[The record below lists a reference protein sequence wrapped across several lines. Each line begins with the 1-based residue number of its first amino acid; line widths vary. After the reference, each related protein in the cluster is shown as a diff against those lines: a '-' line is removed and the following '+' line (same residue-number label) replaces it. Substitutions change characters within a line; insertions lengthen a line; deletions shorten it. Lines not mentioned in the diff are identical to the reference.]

1 MSEPGTLTWR
11 ALWVDT
17 AAAVGDA
24 NEARWICEEVS
35 GRSGVEWLTGL
46 DDLATQR
53 AVARV
58 DALVARRRVGEPIQ
72 YVLGSWAFRTVT
84 LMVDRRVL
92 IPRPE
97 TELVAEAAI
106 ELARPCS
113 PTRVVV
119 DLGTGSGAIA
129 LACAAEL
136 PLAGTQVFAT
146 DVSADALDVARA
158 NLAGLGRAAANV
170 RVVEGS
176 WFDALPVELRG
187 SVDVIVS
194 NPPYIA
200 DDDHDLAP
208 AVREW
213 EPAAALFADDEGL
226 AALRTIISGAGEW
239 LRPGG
244 WLVLEIGHLQGPAV
258 GLLLRVAG
266 FTDVGIRPDLAR
278 LDRIAIGR
286 H

>member
-1 MSEPGTLTWR
+1 MPEPGTLTWR
-11 ALWVDT
+11 SLWLEAAEAL
-17 AAAVGDA
+17 GDP
-24 NEARWICEEVS
+24 NEARWICEEAS

-46 DDLATQR
+46 EDLATQR

-58 DALVARRRVGEPIQ
+58 DALVARRRAGEPIQ

-106 ELARPCS
+106 ELARRCA

-119 DLGTGSGAIA
+119 DLGTGTGAIA

-136 PLAGTQVFAT
+136 PLDGTQVWAT

-158 NLAGLGRAAANV
+158 NLAGLGRGAANV
-170 RVVEGS
+170 RIVQGS
-176 WFDALPVELRG
+176 WFAALPDELRG
-187 SVDVIVS
+187 RVDVIVS

-200 DDDHDLAP
+200 DDDPEVAD

-213 EPAAALFADDEGL
+213 EPAGALFAGDDGL
-226 AALRTIISGAGEW
+226 AALREIISGAGEW

-244 WLVLEIGHLQGPAV
+244 SLVLEIGHLHGAAV
-258 GLLLRVAG
+258 RLLLRGAG
-266 FTDVGIRPDLAR
+266 FIEVEIRPDLAR
-278 LDRIAIGR
+278 LDRIAIAR
-286 H
+286 R